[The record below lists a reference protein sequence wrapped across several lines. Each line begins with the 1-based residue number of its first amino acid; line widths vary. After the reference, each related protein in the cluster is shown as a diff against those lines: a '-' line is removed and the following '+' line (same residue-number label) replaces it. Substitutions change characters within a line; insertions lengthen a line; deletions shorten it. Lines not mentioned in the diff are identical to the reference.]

1 MKSKLQRNLAILSL
15 TACAAI
21 AMRSQASTG
30 PTADDKPAVKDLDWS
45 QHLVDST
52 MSRFPDATQFG
63 TWAYPRGLYLFGQ
76 YMVYKRTGDTRYL
89 KYIEDWVDAHVDAEG
104 HPDHQ
109 VHALD
114 DVLAA
119 NLLVVLYQ
127 ETHAPRYKVAAES
140 FRHGFDA
147 FPRTKDG
154 GFWHAN
160 NSSRKLQLWLDGNY
174 MAVPFLLRYGQ
185 TFQDSQYT
193 NQEAVRQLLVYHE
206 HLKAAHHGL
215 LYHAYDESGQAPWAD
230 PHKHHSAYF
239 WCRAIGW
246 YGMTLVDTLDVL
258 PKGNPDRRKLIH
270 ILRDLVADLAHYQ
283 DPQTGLWYEVI
294 DKSTTPGNWTET
306 SSSSM
311 FTYVIDVAVKRGYI
325 SPKYHAAAEKGYRG
339 VLTRISLGQ
348 DGLTNLTDICEG
360 TNVGDLQFYL
370 NRKRNINDLH
380 GLGSFLIMNEE
391 WNTSVSSQKF
401 TPLSGK

>member
-1 MKSKLQRNLAILSL
+1 MLMILACTTGAAGSPRPAALPVDKSAKGV
-15 TACAAI
+15 T
-21 AMRSQASTG
+21 
-30 PTADDKPAVKDLDWS
+30 DLDWS
-45 QHLVDST
+45 QHLIDST
-52 MSRFPDATQFG
+52 LTRYPDAKQFG
-63 TWAYPRGLYLFGQ
+63 SWAYPRGLYLFGQ
-76 YMVYKRTGDTRYL
+76 YLVYKRTGDARYL
-89 KYIEDWVDAHVDAEG
+89 KYIEEWVDAHLDAEG

-119 NLLVVLYQ
+119 NLFVVLYH
-127 ETHAPRYKVAAES
+127 ETHEARYKVAAES
-140 FRHGFDA
+140 FRRGFDA
-147 FPRTKDG
+147 FPRTSDG

-160 NSSRKLQLWLDGNY
+160 TPSRKLQLWLDGNY

-185 TFQDSQYT
+185 TFQDAQYA
-193 NQEAVRQLLVYHE
+193 NNEAVHQLLVYHE
-206 HLKAAHHGL
+206 HLKAAHQGL
-215 LYHAYDESGQAPWAD
+215 LYHAYDESGEAPWAD
-230 PHKHHSAYF
+230 AQTHHSAYF

-258 PKGNPDRRKLIH
+258 PKNQPDRGKLIH
-270 ILRDLVADLAHYQ
+270 ILRGLVADLARYQ

-325 SPKYHAAAEKGYRG
+325 SSKYHANAEKGYRG
-339 VLTRISLGQ
+339 VLTRISLGP

-370 NRKRNINDLH
+370 NRKRNTNDLH
-380 GLGSFLIMNEE
+380 GLGAFLIMNEE
-391 WNTSVSSQKF
+391 WNTSVSSQRYTLKN
-401 TPLSGK
+401 SK